1 MTKKECFIKIME
13 KTLND
18 YPDFFGNGEEADKA
32 LEYFNELKTAK
43 IGGAKEI
50 TENGLKILQFMQ
62 ENYEKR
68 NNIFKAAEI
77 GEGLFM
83 SGKSV
88 SGSMRKL
95 VSDGYVTKEGKDPVC
110 YSLTDKGRHFT
121 LTI

>member
-1 MTKKECFIKIME
+1 MTKKECFIKLIE
-13 KTLND
+13 DTLND
-18 YPDFFGNGEEADKA
+18 YPDFFGRGEMVEKA
-32 LEYFNELKTAK
+32 LDYFNELKNGKTSNSKA
-43 IGGAKEI
+43 I

-68 NNIFKAAEI
+68 NNIFKASEI

-95 VSDGYVTKEGKDPVC
+95 VSDGYVSKEGKDPVC
-110 YSLTDKGRHFT
+110 YSLTDEGKNFT